1 MVPSTDS
8 LNESKGQKMF
18 SHKNKV
24 QSTSAHLFIV
34 SAHFTD
40 NVLKEPNI
48 SIMPANPKWIGFQ
61 PIAAF
66 DIF

>member
-8 LNESKGQKMF
+8 LNESKGQKLF
-18 SHKNKV
+18 SHKL
-24 QSTSAHLFIV
+24 QSISAHLFIV

>member
-8 LNESKGQKMF
+8 LKESKDQKLF
-18 SHKNKV
+18 SHKEQN
-24 QSTSAHLFIV
+24 TSAHLFIV

-48 SIMPANPKWIGFQ
+48 SIIPANPKWIGFQ
-61 PIAAF
+61 PIADF
-66 DIF
+66 GIF